1 MLERLER
8 SNIRLVII
16 NVSVVYL
23 MMRLVVLFQIDR
35 NSLVLK

>member
-23 MMRLVVLFQIDR
+23 MTRLVVLIRIDR
-35 NSLVLK
+35 NSLV